1 MNIDRVANRVTEVG
15 IRRTESPSR
24 PFDLTVSDRGVEERT
39 QPAPELTQSTIT
51 STPEMQSVLSTEETR
66 ALQAA
71 FFTSVEG
78 VMQLKSRLRR
88 HARGVFITCAAR
100 TRSAAL
106 ESTSGAMLD
115 ITG

>member
-1 MNIDRVANRVTEVG
+1 MNIDRVAHRVPEVG
-15 IRRTESPSR
+15 IRRTESLSR

-51 STPEMQSVLSTEETR
+51 STPEMQNVLSTEETR

-71 FFTSVEG
+71 FFTSAEG
-78 VMQLKSRLRR
+78 GSTEGPV
-88 HARGVFITCAAR
+88 APAR
-100 TRSAAL
+100 TGGIYNLRGQSAQRSTGAI
-106 ESTSGAMLD
+106 SGAMLD

>member
-1 MNIDRVANRVTEVG
+1 MNIDRVVHRVPEVV

-39 QPAPELTQSTIT
+39 QPAPELNQSTIT
-51 STPEMQSVLSTEETR
+51 STPEMQSMLSTEETR

-78 VMQLKSRLRR
+78 DATEEPIAPVRTGGIYNLRGQN
-88 HARGVFITCAAR
+88 AQ
-100 TRSAAL
+100 RSAG
-106 ESTSGAMLD
+106 SNSGAMLD

>member
-1 MNIDRVANRVTEVG
+1 MNRDWVAHRVPEVV

-24 PFDLTVSDRGVEERT
+24 PFDLTVSDRGVEGRT
-39 QPAPELTQSTIT
+39 QPVPELTQPAIN

-78 VMQLKSRLRR
+78 DATEEPVAPVRPGGIYNLRGQN
-88 HARGVFITCAAR
+88 AQ
-100 TRSAAL
+100 RSAGAI
-106 ESTSGAMLD
+106 SGAMLD

>member
-1 MNIDRVANRVTEVG
+1 MNIDRIAHRVPEVV
-15 IRRTESPSR
+15 IRRTESTSR
-24 PFDLTVSDRGVEERT
+24 PFDLTVSDRGVDEST

-78 VMQLKSRLRR
+78 DATEEPV
-88 HARGVFITCAAR
+88 APAR
-100 TRSAAL
+100 TGGIYNLRGQNSQRSTGAI
-106 ESTSGAMLD
+106 SGAMLD